1 MHEIIM
7 LHVNMKI
14 WKFDIN
20 NLYVNINM
28 LHVDIIYRAFRGKKY
43 VTISTKK
50 TNVISA
56 DLQHVLSVS
65 IYYV

>member
-14 WKFDIN
+14 LKFDIN

>member
-14 WKFDIN
+14 LKFDIN
-20 NLYVNINM
+20 NLYVIINM
-28 LHVDIIYRAFRGKKY
+28 LHVDIIYRGFRGKKY
-43 VTISTKK
+43 DTISTKK

>member
-14 WKFDIN
+14 LKFDIN
-20 NLYVNINM
+20 HLYVNINM

>member
-7 LHVNMKI
+7 LHVDMKI
-14 WKFDIN
+14 LKFDIN